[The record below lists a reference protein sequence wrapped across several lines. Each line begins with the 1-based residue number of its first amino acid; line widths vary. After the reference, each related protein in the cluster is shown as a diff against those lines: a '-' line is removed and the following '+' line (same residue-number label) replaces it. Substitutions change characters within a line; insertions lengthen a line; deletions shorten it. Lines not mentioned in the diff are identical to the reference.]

1 MPAKGKAVNILI
13 ISQTSQNGIK
23 QSAQIT
29 MARLVVT
36 TFYIKL
42 TILTEAA
49 QIIRLFR
56 LKHRIAINHWL
67 TLKQE
72 QLFKDMI

>member
-1 MPAKGKAVNILI
+1 
-13 ISQTSQNGIK
+13 
-23 QSAQIT
+23 

-49 QIIRLFR
+49 QIIRIFR